1 VSSPDS
7 SPDLSIHDFLPEW
20 LGDYAEAVAIE
31 LQVPADAVS
40 TLALGAISAAIN
52 GSAQSEVVEGWIEPV
67 NMYTMA
73 LLASGE
79 GKSPAFARLLDPVT
93 KAAEEVHGVIKS
105 DVRQQQARNRMHKKY
120 LRSTETS
127 LMKQVKDGDITLD
140 DAIIRLAYE
149 EQQLKT
155 SARSTTGPTL
165 RILTDVTPA
174 AVIDA
179 LEANDGRIIVA
190 SPEAEALL
198 NFRGGSKE
206 AVLKGYDGERLT
218 QARRTTGEIT
228 IERPIVTMMLAM
240 QPTVLTSLGSDM
252 VNRGLMPRFMIAYPD
267 TMVGHRAARPRLVP
281 AGIIKAYT
289 ENIASIVEMF
299 ASNDIKTITWSPAA
313 RRRIGQ
319 WRDEIEPQMATDGL
333 LAPISAWASKV
344 RGGHFIRM
352 ASILTIADGRTEVT
366 VQDADDAANILRLY
380 TLHALR
386 AFGEMGASS
395 ADDLIHLMA
404 LVAKLPSDTFS
415 KRDIMRRS
423 NRFMSQPDRAAD
435 ALSQAVEQG
444 LLLIEGRGWK
454 KP

>member
-1 VSSPDS
+1 
-7 SPDLSIHDFLPEW
+7 
-20 LGDYAEAVAIE
+20 
-31 LQVPADAVS
+31 
-40 TLALGAISAAIN
+40 
-52 GSAQSEVVEGWIEPV
+52 
-67 NMYTMA
+67 M
-73 LLASGE
+73 
-79 GKSPAFARLLDPVT
+79 
-93 KAAEEVHGVIKS
+93 
-105 DVRQQQARNRMHKKY
+105 
-120 LRSTETS
+120 
-127 LMKQVKDGDITLD
+127 
-140 DAIIRLAYE
+140 
-149 EQQLKT
+149 
-155 SARSTTGPTL
+155 
-165 RILTDVTPA
+165 
-174 AVIDA
+174 
-179 LEANDGRIIVA
+179 
-190 SPEAEALL
+190 
-198 NFRGGSKE
+198 
-206 AVLKGYDGERLT
+206 
-218 QARRTTGEIT
+218 
-228 IERPIVTMMLAM
+228 
-240 QPTVLTSLGSDM
+240 
-252 VNRGLMPRFMIAYPD
+252 
-267 TMVGHRAARPRLVP
+267 P